1 MNQTPKKKTG
11 NVNRVLYVVTVT
23 MLFAIAVVIA
33 ITSAANKTK
42 KPPKDTA
49 GVSETEIE
57 TEMPRE
63 SEQSSGSEVKVPVTT
78 DHRETKVPETTE
90 KAPET
95 STEASVNDT
104 EATEANA
111 VPPKFTLPVL
121 GILSKKHDTELQ
133 VYSAT
138 MNDYRVH
145 SGIDIVTE
153 EGAPVY
159 AAAGGEISQIWND
172 PLMGKCISIK
182 HGEGCYTVYK
192 NLAPEIAAGIEVG
205 EAVGEGQ
212 LIASVGGTAM
222 TEIAEEP
229 HLHFEITVAG
239 KGIDPLEYFD
249 ESSLASLTIDA
260 SFES

>member
-1 MNQTPKKKTG
+1 MNQTPKKKSG

-42 KPPKDTA
+42 KPPKDAEST
-49 GVSETEIE
+49 SETEIE
-57 TEMPRE
+57 TEMPKE
-63 SEQSSGSEVKVPVTT
+63 SEQSSVPEVKAPVTT
-78 DHRETKVPETTE
+78 DHRETKAPENTE

-95 STEASVNDT
+95 SA
-104 EATEANA
+104 A
-111 VPPKFTLPVL
+111 PPKFTLPVL

-145 SGIDIVTE
+145 SGVDIVTE

-159 AAAGGEISQIWND
+159 AAAGGEVAQIWND
-172 PLMGKCISIK
+172 PLMGKCVSIK

-229 HLHFEITVAG
+229 HLHFEMTVAG
-239 KGIDPLEYFD
+239 KGVDPLEYFD